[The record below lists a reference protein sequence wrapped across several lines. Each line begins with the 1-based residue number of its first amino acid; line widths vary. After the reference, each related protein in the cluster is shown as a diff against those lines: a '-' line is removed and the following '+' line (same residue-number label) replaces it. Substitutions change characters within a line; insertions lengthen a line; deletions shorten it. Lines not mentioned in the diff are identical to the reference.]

1 MIAKTLFLVTL
12 VAIPAAYSQTTPPPA
27 TETFQSPQ
35 KGCLIVK
42 HKGTVGRRLIFTA
55 LTGFPFALGDKYDLV
70 NSLGYQG
77 AKLSYQ
83 GKELEQIQKTGTR
96 IVVLPSKPRPED
108 AKNARESCLCEP
120 SQRGSGAAIF

>member
-1 MIAKTLFLVTL
+1 V
-12 VAIPAAYSQTTPPPA
+12 PATYSLTATTP
-27 TETFQSPQ
+27 QSPQ

-42 HKGTVGRRLIFTA
+42 HKGTVGRRLIFTG

-70 NSLGYQG
+70 DSLEYRG

-83 GKELEQIQKTGTR
+83 GKELEQIQKAGTR

-108 AKNARESCLCEP
+108 VKTARESCFCDP
-120 SQRGSGAAIF
+120 KQPGSEAATF